1 MTLTPNVP
9 RRTFLFWTGGAI
21 AVTLAGCGKGGDSAK
36 KPLVVGMDL
45 SYPPFEMVDP
55 SGNPAGVSVDLA
67 KALAENLGRELKIEN
82 IPFVGL
88 IPTLQNGRLD
98 CVISSLTDTPARR
111 EAITFSAPYAT
122 IGLALLVGKNS
133 SVQSVADLDQ
143 SGRSVVVRQGTTG
156 ELWARKNLK
165 QAKILAVDKENS
177 AVLEVSQGRADA
189 FIYDQMSVWKN
200 WQENLA
206 TTRALLEP
214 IQEEH
219 WAIGLRKGNDELK
232 QQIDAF
238 LIRFREKGGFQALGD
253 KYLPAQKKAF
263 AEQGVP
269 FVF

>member
-1 MTLTPNVP
+1 MKLTLNVP
-9 RRTFLFWTGGAI
+9 RRTFLLWSGGAI
-21 AVTLAGCGKGGDSAK
+21 AAVLTGCGKTGDTGK
-36 KPLVVGMDL
+36 PPLVVGMDL

-67 KALAENLGRELKIEN
+67 KALAESLGRELKIEN

-111 EAITFSAPYAT
+111 EAISFSEPYVT
-122 IGLALLVGKNS
+122 VGLALLVGKNS

-143 SGRSVVVRQGTTG
+143 PGRTVVVRQGTTG

-200 WQENLA
+200 GQENPG
-206 TTRALLEP
+206 TTRALLQP
-214 IQEEH
+214 VEEQH
-219 WAIGLRKGNDELK
+219 WAIGIRKGNEELK
-232 QQIDAF
+232 SQIDAF
-238 LIRFREKGGFQALGD
+238 LRSFREEGGFQALGD

>member
-1 MTLTPNVP
+1 
-9 RRTFLFWTGGAI
+9 
-21 AVTLAGCGKGGDSAK
+21 
-36 KPLVVGMDL
+36 MDL

-67 KALAENLGRELKIEN
+67 KALAESLGRELKIEN

-98 CVISSLTDTPARR
+98 CVISSLSDTPARR
-111 EAITFSAPYAT
+111 EAISFSAPYVT
-122 IGLALLVGKNS
+122 VGLALLVGKNS
-133 SVQSVADLDQ
+133 PVQSIADLDQ
-143 SGRSVVVRQGTTG
+143 PGRTIVVRQGTTG
-156 ELWARKNLK
+156 EIWARKNLK

-200 WQENLA
+200 SQENPT
-206 TTRALLEP
+206 TTRALLQP
-214 IQEEH
+214 VEEQH
-219 WAIGLRKGNDELK
+219 WAIGLRKGNEELK
-232 QQIDAF
+232 SQIDAF
-238 LIRFREKGGFQALGD
+238 LTTFREKGGFQALGD

>member
-1 MTLTPNVP
+1 M
-9 RRTFLFWTGGAI
+9 
-21 AVTLAGCGKGGDSAK
+21 
-36 KPLVVGMDL
+36 
-45 SYPPFEMVDP
+45 
-55 SGNPAGVSVDLA
+55 
-67 KALAENLGRELKIEN
+67 
-82 IPFVGL
+82 GL

-98 CVISSLTDTPARR
+98 CVISSLTDTPAGVRPSP
-111 EAITFSAPYAT
+111 FHPYLT

-143 SGRSVVVRQGTTG
+143 AGRSVVVRQGTTG

-206 TTRALLEP
+206 TTRALLQP

-219 WAIGLRKGNDELK
+219 WAIGLRKGNEELK
-232 QQIDAF
+232 GQIDAF
-238 LIRFREKGGFQALGD
+238 LISFREKGGFQAWAISTSPPRRKHLRSRVYRSCSSHPSSRRSRSGM
-253 KYLPAQKKAF
+253 LPSGRRKKSLRSS
-263 AEQGVP
+263 GR
-269 FVF
+269 